1 MSELSRPSIV
11 IAVLIIGVGLLGYV
25 FSTDAFQ
32 ALSYQLLAWQRD
44 LHRSLTLAITELA
57 QAPTAATWGI
67 MVGVS
72 FGYGVFHAAG
82 PGHGKAVLA
91 TYLASHGGAVRRALG
106 LSFAAALLQG
116 VTAILLVGVLVYLLG
131 WVTRQ
136 AMGSVATV
144 EHVSF
149 LLVATLGGW
158 LCWRAIHQLRAAYAP
173 QGESSTADHDHG
185 PGAHHH
191 CCHGAHHIEPEQEL
205 DTRTAL
211 MTVVAIGIRPC
222 SGGVLMVGAA
232 SLLGN
237 VMLGVVAV
245 LAMSLGTGLTVSLL
259 ALATIFARDWAKR
272 RLAGQQRQRGQRVAA
287 WLALAGGSVI
297 VVLGLSLLAT
307 SATQPVGSPL
317 LNEPSP
323 RANPLTGQ
331 IVNGAGY

>member
-1 MSELSRPSIV
+1 MPVVSRYFPLF
-11 IAVLIIGVGLLGYV
+11 AVLIVCIGLLGYML
-25 FSTDAFQ
+25 STDTFQ
-32 ALSYQLLAWQRD
+32 TLSYQLLAWQRD

-158 LCWRAIHQLRAAYAP
+158 LCWRAVHQLRAAYTS
-173 QGESSTADHDHG
+173 QGESSSADHG

-191 CCHGAHHIEPEQEL
+191 CCHGAHHIEPEQAL
-205 DTRTAL
+205 DKRTAL

-237 VMLGVVAV
+237 VLLGVVAV

-317 LNEPSP
+317 LDEPSP
-323 RANPLTGQ
+323 SANPLTGQ
-331 IVNGAGY
+331 IGNDAGY

>member
-1 MSELSRPSIV
+1 MPVISRYLTLVALLIV
-11 IAVLIIGVGLLGYV
+11 GAGLLGYAL
-25 FSTDAFQ
+25 STDTFQ
-32 ALSYQLLAWQRD
+32 TLSYQLLAWQRD

-57 QAPTAATWGI
+57 QAPTAATWG
-67 MVGVS
+67 VLLGVS

-116 VTAILLVGVLVYLLG
+116 ITAILLVVVLVYLLG

-158 LCWRAIHQLRAAYAP
+158 LCWRAVNQLQAAYAP
-173 QGESSTADHDHG
+173 RGESFSADHDHDHG
-185 PGAHHH
+185 PEAHHH
-191 CCHGAHHIEPEQEL
+191 CCHGAHHIEPEQAL
-205 DTRTAL
+205 DKRTAL
-211 MTVVAIGIRPC
+211 MTVLAIGIRPC
-222 SGGVLMVGAA
+222 SGAVLMVGAA

-237 VMLGVVAV
+237 VLLGMAAV
-245 LAMSLGTGLTVSLL
+245 LAMSLGTGLTVSVL

-272 RLAGQQRQRGQRVAA
+272 RLAGQQRQLGQRLAA

-297 VVLGLSLLAT
+297 VVLGLSLFAS
-307 SATQPVGSPL
+307 SATQSVGSPL
-317 LNEPSP
+317 LNEPTRS
-323 RANPLTGQ
+323 ANPLTG
-331 IVNGAGY
+331 

>member
-1 MSELSRPSIV
+1 MPVISRYLTLVALLIV
-11 IAVLIIGVGLLGYV
+11 GAGLLGYAL
-25 FSTDAFQ
+25 STDTFQ

-57 QAPTAATWGI
+57 QAPTAATWG
-67 MVGVS
+67 VLLGVS

-116 VTAILLVGVLVYLLG
+116 ITAILLVVVLVYLLG

-158 LCWRAIHQLRAAYAP
+158 LCWRAVNQLQAAYAP
-173 QGESSTADHDHG
+173 RGESFSADHDHDHG

-191 CCHGAHHIEPEQEL
+191 CCHGAHHIEPEQAL
-205 DTRTAL
+205 DKRTAL

-222 SGGVLMVGAA
+222 SGAVLMVGAA

-237 VMLGVVAV
+237 VLLGMAAV
-245 LAMSLGTGLTVSLL
+245 LAMSLGTGLTVSML
-259 ALATIFARDWAKR
+259 ALATIVARDWAKR
-272 RLAGQQRQRGQRVAA
+272 RLAGQQRQLGQQLAA

-297 VVLGLSLLAT
+297 VVLGLSLFAS
-307 SATQPVGSPL
+307 SATQSVGSPL
-317 LNEPSP
+317 LNEPTRS
-323 RANPLTGQ
+323 ANPLTG
-331 IVNGAGY
+331 

>member
-1 MSELSRPSIV
+1 MPVISRYFPLF
-11 IAVLIIGVGLLGYV
+11 AVLIVCIGLLGYSL
-25 FSTDAFQ
+25 STDAFQ
-32 ALSYQLLAWQRD
+32 TLSYQLLAWQRD
-44 LHRSLTLAITELA
+44 LHRSLTLAMTELA
-57 QAPTAATWGI
+57 QAPTATTWG
-67 MVGVS
+67 VLLGVS

-116 VTAILLVGVLVYLLG
+116 VTAILLVVVLVYLLG

-158 LCWRAIHQLRAAYAP
+158 LCWRAVSQLRVAYAP
-173 QGESSTADHDHG
+173 RHTSSPADHAHG
-185 PGAHHH
+185 SEGHHH
-191 CCHGAHHIEPEQEL
+191 CCHGAHHIEPEQAL
-205 DTRTAL
+205 DKRTAL
-211 MTVVAIGIRPC
+211 MTVLAIGIRPC
-222 SGGVLMVGAA
+222 SGAVLMVGAA

-237 VMLGVVAV
+237 VLLGMAAV

-259 ALATIFARDWAKR
+259 ALATIVARDWARR
-272 RLAGQQRQRGQRVAA
+272 RLAGQQRQLGQRLAA

-297 VVLGLSLLAT
+297 VVLGLSLFAT

-317 LNEPSP
+317 LNEPT
-323 RANPLTGQ
+323 RGANPLTGQ
-331 IVNGAGY
+331 AVHRS

>member
-1 MSELSRPSIV
+1 MPVISRYFPLF
-11 IAVLIIGVGLLGYV
+11 AVLIVCIGLLGYTL
-25 FSTDAFQ
+25 STDAFQ
-32 ALSYQLLAWQRD
+32 TLSYQLLAWQRD
-44 LHRSLTLAITELA
+44 LHRSLTLAMTELA
-57 QAPTAATWGI
+57 QAPTATTWG
-67 MVGVS
+67 VLLGVS

-116 VTAILLVGVLVYLLG
+116 VTAIVLVVVLVYLLG

-149 LLVATLGGW
+149 LLVAALGGW
-158 LCWRAIHQLRAAYAP
+158 LCWRAVRQLRAAYAP
-173 QGESSTADHDHG
+173 RHASSPAEHAHG
-185 PGAHHH
+185 SEGHHH
-191 CCHGAHHIEPEQEL
+191 CCHGSHHIEPEQAL
-205 DTRTAL
+205 DKRTAL

-237 VMLGVVAV
+237 VLLGVVAV

-259 ALATIFARDWAKR
+259 ALATIVARDWARR
-272 RLAGQQRQRGQRVAA
+272 RLAGQQRQLGRRLAA

-297 VVLGLSLLAT
+297 VVLGLSLFAT

-317 LNEPSP
+317 LNEPTRS
-323 RANPLTGQ
+323 ANPLTGR
-331 IVNGAGY
+331 VVD

>member
-1 MSELSRPSIV
+1 MPVISRYLTLVALLIV
-11 IAVLIIGVGLLGYV
+11 GAGLLGYAL
-25 FSTDAFQ
+25 STDTFQ
-32 ALSYQLLAWQRD
+32 TLSYQLLSWQRD

-57 QAPTAATWGI
+57 RAPTAATWG
-67 MVGVS
+67 VLLGVS

-116 VTAILLVGVLVYLLG
+116 VTAILLVVVLVYLLG

-158 LCWRAIHQLRAAYAP
+158 LCWRAINQLRAAYAP
-173 QGESSTADHDHG
+173 RGESSSADHDHDHG
-185 PGAHHH
+185 PGGHHH
-191 CCHGAHHIEPEQEL
+191 CCLGAHHIEPEQAL
-205 DTRTAL
+205 DKRTAL

-222 SGGVLMVGAA
+222 SGAVLMVGAA

-237 VMLGVVAV
+237 VLLGMAAV
-245 LAMSLGTGLTVSLL
+245 LAMSLGTGLTVSML
-259 ALATIFARDWAKR
+259 ALATIVARDWARR
-272 RLAGQQRQRGQRVAA
+272 RLAGQQRQLGQRLAA

-297 VVLGLSLLAT
+297 VVLGLSLFAS

-317 LNEPSP
+317 LNEPTRS
-323 RANPLTGQ
+323 ANPLTGQ
-331 IVNGAGY
+331 VVD